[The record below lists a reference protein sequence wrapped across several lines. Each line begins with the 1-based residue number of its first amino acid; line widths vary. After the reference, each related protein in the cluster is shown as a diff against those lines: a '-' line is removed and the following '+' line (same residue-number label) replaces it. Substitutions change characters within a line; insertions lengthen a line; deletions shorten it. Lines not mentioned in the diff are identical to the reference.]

1 MTGWKR
7 SVWEEITEKIRLK
20 SIFRLD
26 RKRQKKTSLSYS
38 QSKGIA
44 YALLFSILLWWIPVA
59 GPGIA
64 GYLAGRKSG
73 SIGKS
78 LMSALVADALIT
90 FAMVSLAPFTSG
102 PLGDVS
108 AYLRNGVVTA
118 STSSLFIVS
127 NFATDLNT
135 YYGFVK
141 TIAVILPS
149 AIATLTIFSY
159 VGGFVS
165 SMKIAEENFN
175 YGYVS
180 NTAGASSWKRPKVEI
195 RERGVTPFTADRRDD
210 DNALGWSKTD

>member
-7 SVWEEITEKIRLK
+7 SVWEDITEKMRLK
-20 SIFRLD
+20 SIFRLEK
-26 RKRQKKTSLSYS
+26 KRQKKTSLSYS
-38 QSKGIA
+38 QPKGIA
-44 YALLFSILLWWIPVA
+44 YALLFSMLLWWIPVA

-73 SIGKS
+73 SVGKS
-78 LMSALVADALIT
+78 LMTALIADALIT
-90 FAMVSLAPFTSG
+90 FAMLSLAPFTSG

-118 STSSLFIVS
+118 SSSSLFIVS
-127 NFATDLNT
+127 NVATDLNT

-141 TIAVILPS
+141 TVAVILPS

-165 SMKIAEENFN
+165 SMKISEENFN
-175 YGYVS
+175 YGYI
-180 NTAGASSWKRPKVEI
+180 NNNAGAPSWKRPKVEI
-195 RERGVTPFTADRRDD
+195 HERSVTPFTADRRDD
-210 DNALGWSKTD
+210 DGALGWSKTD